1 MAHHGRLISV
11 ADAGCLDS
19 IQLEQL
25 EHAFRDWADEA
36 KRADLRLSRKRVL
49 LIFLLVRYTGAK
61 LHEVLALNPA
71 HALDSKNLLIVFE
84 KREVPLARHVAL
96 AMQTLLRELAGAA
109 LRRVRV
115 DPAFVRRKFY
125 ERATACGFSKKQG
138 SPEMIRKARA
148 VELMQDNLPVP
159 AVQRML
165 GHSSPHLTTAGIAF
179 SEDDMR
185 RVTRWHMERESGR
198 KTSARNRF
206 FGKVQSLIKGE
217 VQSLVQLATLDGGAL
232 SAIVTNT
239 SAEHLGLKP
248 GRLLSAE
255 VKAPWLVL
263 ERHNAKGC
271 SSLEN
276 RRDGIIVRIKA
287 GAVNTEC
294 AVRITDGV
302 QLCAVVSSP
311 AFAALRLK
319 EGDPARVLFSSYAV
333 ILHTE

>member
-1 MAHHGRLISV
+1 MTTHGRAISV
-11 ADAGCLDS
+11 ADADCLDS

-25 EHAFRDWADEA
+25 EHAFREWADEP
-36 KRADLRLSRKRVL
+36 KRTDLRLSRKRIL

-71 HALDSKNLLIVFE
+71 HALDDKNVLIAFE
-84 KREVPLARHVAL
+84 KREVHISRHVA
-96 AMQTLLRELAGAA
+96 QTVHKLLHELAAAA
-109 LRRVRV
+109 LRRVKI

-125 ERATACGFSKKQG
+125 ERAAVCGFSKKQG

-148 VELMQDNLPVP
+148 VELMQGNLPVP

-165 GHSSPHLTTAGIAF
+165 GHSTPNLTTARVAF

-198 KTSARNRF
+198 KTSARNSF

-217 VQSLVQLATLDGGAL
+217 VQTLVQLAALDGDTL
-232 SAIVTNT
+232 SAIITNT
-239 SAEHLGLKP
+239 SVERLGLKP

-263 ERHNAKGC
+263 ERHDAQGC
-271 SSLEN
+271 NSLEN
-276 RRDGIIVRIKA
+276 RRDGIIVRIKT

-294 AVRITDGV
+294 AVRIADGAH
-302 QLCAVVSSP
+302 LCAVVSSP
-311 AFAALRLK
+311 VFAELRLK
-319 EGDPARVLFSSYAV
+319 EGDPARVLFSCYAV

>member
-1 MAHHGRLISV
+1 MPHHGRLISV
-11 ADAGCLDS
+11 ADADCLDS

-36 KRADLRLSRKRVL
+36 QRDDLRLSRKRIL

-71 HALDSKNLLIVFE
+71 YALDSKKLLIAFE
-84 KREVPLARHVAL
+84 KREVPIARHVAQ
-96 AMQTLLRELAGAA
+96 AMQKLLRHVAGAA
-109 LRRVRV
+109 LQRVRV

-125 ERATACGFSKKQG
+125 ERAVACGFAKKQG

-148 VELMQDNLPVP
+148 VELMQGNLPVP

-165 GHSSPHLTTAGIAF
+165 GHSSPNLTTARIAF

-185 RVTRWHMERESGR
+185 RVIRWHMERESGR
-198 KTSARNRF
+198 KTSARNSF
-206 FGKVQSLIKGE
+206 FGKVQSLITGD
-217 VQSLVQLATLDGGAL
+217 VQSLVRIATLDGGAL
-232 SAIVTNT
+232 NAIITNT

-263 ERHNAKGC
+263 ERHDVKGC

-294 AVRITDGV
+294 AVRITDGA

-311 AFAALRLK
+311 AFAELRLK